1 MVTNRNNTINKAEEI
16 DLKEVL
22 LDLWKSKFFFL
33 IITSMFMAIGFLYS
47 FSQPKLYQSTIT
59 VREAHDEIFYIYD
72 KIFNKDKNKNTK
84 SYADEFNKD
93 FQLNLLSL
101 DNLEAFIKQNKKLD
115 TLNSYLKENKKDVRK
130 IFYNKLSHLVDKA
143 SKTQNRYMLTYPKS
157 LLYENFLNDYVMYT
171 AKITERNF
179 KLKLDYIF
187 LSEMKIND
195 SNLIIAQKINI
206 ENPIDNNSGD
216 LFYEGYKVLSQKKS
230 FLKELISEEKNIFL
244 NYNPILQKALVLEL
258 KPFSKSPV
266 LIMAVSFI
274 AGFFFSIIYAIIRNV
289 LKTS

>member
-22 LDLWKSKFFFL
+22 LILWKSKFFFL

-72 KIFNKDKNKNTK
+72 KIFNKDKNKE
-84 SYADEFNKD
+84 SYADKFNKD

-130 IFYNKLSHLVDKA
+130 LFYNKLLPLVDKVN
-143 SKTQNRYMLTYPKS
+143 KGQNQYILTYPKS
-157 LLYENFLNDYVMYT
+157 LLYENFLNDYVIYIG
-171 AKITERNF
+171 KITEKNF
-179 KLKLDYIF
+179 KLKFDYIF
-187 LSEMKIND
+187 LSEMKIVDN
-195 SNLIIAQKINI
+195 NLIIAQKINI
-206 ENPIDNNSGD
+206 ENPIDNKSGD

-230 FLKELISEEKNIFL
+230 FLKELMSEEKNIFL
-244 NYNPILQKALVLEL
+244 NYNPILEKALVLEL

-266 LIMAVSFI
+266 LIMVVSFI